1 MQVKIH
7 KAGNS
12 EIAEIISDRLIINS
26 VQDALDLMVHEE
38 CQDLEIFLLHEKN
51 ISPDFFN
58 LRTGLAGEILQKF
71 INYNK
76 KLAVIGEFS
85 KYESNSLRSFI
96 IECNRGRQFFFKSN
110 VEEAIG
116 KFSQN

>member
-7 KAGNS
+7 QTGKRD
-12 EIAEIISDRLIINS
+12 IAEIISDELIINS
-26 VQDALDLMVHEE
+26 VQDALDLMVQEE
-38 CQDLEIFLLHEKN
+38 CHNSEIFILHEKN
-51 ISPDFFN
+51 ICPDFFN

-85 KYESNSLRSFI
+85 KYNSNSLRAFI
-96 IECNRGRQFFFKSN
+96 IECNRGRQFFFNSN
-110 VEEAIG
+110 AEEAIE
-116 KFSQN
+116 KFSRN